1 MKHEGP
7 DDQRGQALPKRTLW
21 MAAGLTVAL
30 VSLPMIVRSIEDSLG
45 EKRLDAAL
53 ERLSSGGAALYPE
66 DLQGEVGSEAED
78 GAVILAALA
87 AIDEP
92 WNYESLSDVNQF
104 ASIAHELE
112 ADGRDVAASLM
123 DDLRGCT
130 NAFAGVTG
138 DVSSMWSPMWDP
150 AKEREPLANSSRAAC
165 ERKVL
170 ETQVALCA
178 AWTAAAEDICSRTW
192 LDPGFLQ
199 ATPKMHDSL
208 SITHLGGAFGMSGL
222 GYTSSSFVGGFIG
235 STGQSWPP
243 LYGSEGRQG
252 RGIQGAAIG
261 LGGRARVAALDGDAT
276 QAALDL
282 ERALCLAQLFSGL
295 ADRDAGRYWELVMLT
310 FLGDLESVL
319 FELPAG
325 EEFEDL
331 ATRLASVDAR
341 AELRAIWA
349 GLRAETLADM
359 REVRENGEDRDPMS
373 DAILVEWLESCE
385 ERLGFPAWKLM
396 SSFEA
401 SGLAEWEIAMHET
414 VAIRVEDQFQS
425 ITSEILR
432 IEALVLLA
440 RTALVG
446 RAHGKDAAATFAASL
461 VDPFDGLPLR
471 TRAEADGSLRI
482 WSIGRDGVDDG
493 GYGGADHVWV
503 VL

>member
-1 MKHEGP
+1 
-7 DDQRGQALPKRTLW
+7 
-21 MAAGLTVAL
+21 
-30 VSLPMIVRSIEDSLG
+30 
-45 EKRLDAAL
+45 
-53 ERLSSGGAALYPE
+53 
-66 DLQGEVGSEAED
+66 
-78 GAVILAALA
+78 
-87 AIDEP
+87 
-92 WNYESLSDVNQF
+92 
-104 ASIAHELE
+104 
-112 ADGRDVAASLM
+112 
-123 DDLRGCT
+123 
-130 NAFAGVTG
+130 
-138 DVSSMWSPMWDP
+138 MWDP

-199 ATPKMHDSL
+199 ATPNIHDSL

-243 LYGSEGRQG
+243 LYGTEGRQG

-282 ERALCLAQLFSGL
+282 ERALCLAQLFGGL

-349 GLRAETLADM
+349 GLRTETLADM

-401 SGLAEWEIAMHET
+401 SGLAEWEIAMHEN
-414 VAIRVEDQFQS
+414 VAIRVEDQFRS

-446 RAHGKDAAATFAASL
+446 RAHGQDAAATFAASL

-471 TRAEADGSLRI
+471 TRVETDGSLRI
-482 WSIGRDGVDDG
+482 WSIGPDGIDDG
-493 GYGGADHVWV
+493 GTSSHGHGGGDHAWTVK
-503 VL
+503 